1 MSKTLKKC
9 FAIDCS
15 GSTYG
20 VKLYHNYVKDILNQ
34 KYKNGDDI
42 IIWDD
47 QAKFISYDK
56 YMEINKKRD
65 GFGFTYPDEI
75 FSLFKSK
82 NKIHY
87 SQFILISDGLVG
99 QSEVELCDKEFNLY
113 KNKFSY
119 DYAEVYLIGKKSET
133 NLSVACPFTRFC
145 PSKTVLKSPDEEK
158 IISEISNDDLN
169 IIEKIKSISTEFEF
183 NQHFESLKKACI
195 ARFIGTNGDIEI
207 RKALLLMQK
216 RIIKNNAEQNKS
228 SLKEEKIDI
237 LLKNKKFE
245 EAKNELYN
253 CFQTIDIDFSKKIN
267 LLIRISDGAI
277 KQIFDIDEIQSFQ
290 VLTASKAQEIDTMEL
305 EDIPSSI
312 EHSKFECPISM
323 ENEVDP
329 AILITIPE
337 EFIKNGKFIPL
348 LVGFDKNQTE
358 NIISCPYNALNNDDF
373 LKKFI
378 KCIDHAISLKQIREA
393 EKIGHPLNISPF
405 TRKKILGILPL
416 GESMEHIKAA
426 NWTLMQLI
434 SGGKNLGD
442 RNLWFSII
450 WLLVKKKIIP
460 YLSDVEEFLK
470 AQTLYRFT
478 HNVSSISMSGLGN
491 LPQKKVLYGTAA
503 WACLMSIYLI
513 PKIKRNCNLLL
524 VHLPHYKGLVEI
536 VNLFGYKLPD
546 DFEQVVTRIKCLA
559 AMMIFFKKNT
569 KLLPF
574 YKMGISQA
582 TICINIP
589 DDSPMKS
596 GGLVGEL
603 FIPVDGD
610 INDEIRKK
618 CLEKFPKIC
627 KNFVNNNII
636 SFDELAFIIK
646 FVNTQKSLS
655 DIEIEKLVNVKEIPK
670 CVKFENWKNY
680 DEKEDLVEV
689 KICPKTMRPYYHIQD
704 ETWKDC
710 LSKILDISK
719 PYLSLNSDYGRFVSQ
734 YLKYPSL
741 EEFILYTYRKYS
753 FNSKIYSTLPKN
765 ISLICKSAMDDFT
778 SVIKNIKPEEFAKL
792 FNESAKIE
800 IRTKLE
806 NT

>member
-1 MSKTLKKC
+1 MEQNLIKC
-9 FAIDCS
+9 FAIDSS
-15 GSTYG
+15 GSTSGERFYHDN
-20 VKLYHNYVKDILNQ
+20 VKKILDQ
-34 KYKNGDDI
+34 KYKNGDVI
-42 IIWDD
+42 IIWDHE
-47 QAKFISYDK
+47 AIFISYNK
-56 YMEINKKRD
+56 YMEINKNRE
-65 GFGFTYPDEI
+65 GYGGTYPGAI
-75 FSLFKSK
+75 FSLFKST
-82 NKIHY
+82 KIHY
-87 SQFILISDGLVG
+87 SQFILISDGQVDQFG
-99 QSEVELCDKEFNLY
+99 VKSCDKLFNLY
-113 KNKFSY
+113 KNNLSY
-119 DYAEVYLIGKKSET
+119 DYAEVYLIGRKTET

-145 PSKTVLKSPDEEK
+145 PSRTVLKSPFGEQ
-158 IISEISNDDLN
+158 IISEISKDDLN
-169 IIEKIKSISTEFEF
+169 IVEKIESISTEFEF

-195 ARFIGTNGDIEI
+195 QRFIGTNGDIKI

-228 SLKEEKIDI
+228 QLKEEKIDT

-253 CFQTIDIDFSKKIN
+253 CFQTIEIEFSKKIN

-277 KQIFDIDEIQSFQ
+277 KQIFNIDEIQSFQ
-290 VLTASKAQEIDTMEL
+290 VLTASKAQEVDTMEL

-312 EHSKFECPISM
+312 EHSNFECPISM

-329 AILITIPE
+329 VILITIPN
-337 EFIKNGKFIPL
+337 EFIKDGKIIPL
-348 LVGFDKNQTE
+348 LVGFDKKQTE
-358 NIISCPYNALNNDDF
+358 NIISCPYNALINKDF
-373 LKKFI
+373 MEKFI

-393 EKIGHPLNISPF
+393 EKTGHPLNISPF

-450 WLLVKKKIIP
+450 WLLVKKKIVP
-460 YLSDVEEFLK
+460 YLSDVEEFLR

-478 HNVSSISMSGLGN
+478 HNSSSISLSGLGN

-503 WACLMSIYLI
+503 WACLMSLYLI
-513 PKIKRNCNLLL
+513 PKIPRNCNLLL
-524 VHLPHYKGLVEI
+524 VHLPHYKCLVEI

-546 DFEQVVTRIKCLA
+546 DFEKVVTRIKCLA
-559 AMMIFFKKNT
+559 SMMIFFKKNT

-582 TICINIP
+582 TICVNIP
-589 DDSPMKS
+589 EESPMKS

-603 FIPVDGD
+603 FIPVDGE
-610 INDEIRKK
+610 INDEIRRK
-618 CLEKFPKIC
+618 CLTKFPEECITS
-627 KNFVNNNII
+627 VNNNII
-636 SFDELAFIIK
+636 SLDELAYIIK

-655 DIEIEKLVNVKEIPK
+655 HVEIEKLVNIKEIPK
-670 CVKFENWKNY
+670 CEKYENWKNY

-689 KICPKTMRPYYHIQD
+689 KICPKTMRPHYHVQN

-710 LSKILDISK
+710 LSKVLDISK
-719 PYLSLNSDYGRFVSQ
+719 PYLSLNSDYGNFVSK

-741 EEFILYTYRKYS
+741 EEFILYAYRKYS
-753 FNSKIYSTLPKN
+753 FNSKIYSTLPQS
-765 ISLICKSAMDDFT
+765 IALICKSAMDDFT
-778 SVIKNIKPEEFAKL
+778 SVTKNIKPEEFAKI

-800 IRTKLE
+800 IRTKME
-806 NT
+806 KI